1 MQFATKLF
9 CFAICATMP
18 LALNAAPLK
27 TGSSKASS
35 VKVTSAKVAKSAKTA
50 KHKLKAKHGV
60 KKTVARQDGAKAVV
74 IQESVPKLAISPT
87 TASVVNTDIPRPAL
101 VAAPSAPVRRV
112 NPYLAE
118 QYAQSAHN
126 PYLAMEVAAPQA
138 LLADNPYLA
147 KPNASPQPMPA
158 AQAAPSAPWSFPPVA
173 PLAAAPA
180 MTVPQVAMPSA
191 PATAAPGAAAQAAG
205 GNPNFVS
212 PTAPPTSGRDTGVPT
227 TLAKLDPMQ
236 DLNRLFNSVR
246 NGIPAL
252 NGQDLLPTIKKVY
265 PTGEKPLVI
274 LSFKCPT
281 EMVGVSTPP
290 MKALHEIVNYAFDGI
305 NKTNLLS
312 FNMQQVCQ

>member
-35 VKVTSAKVAKSAKTA
+35 VKATSAKVAKSAKTA

-118 QYAQSAHN
+118 
-126 PYLAMEVAAPQA
+126 
-138 LLADNPYLA
+138 
-147 KPNASPQPMPA
+147 
-158 AQAAPSAPWSFPPVA
+158 
-173 PLAAAPA
+173 
-180 MTVPQVAMPSA
+180 
-191 PATAAPGAAAQAAG
+191 
-205 GNPNFVS
+205 
-212 PTAPPTSGRDTGVPT
+212 
-227 TLAKLDPMQ
+227 
-236 DLNRLFNSVR
+236 
-246 NGIPAL
+246 
-252 NGQDLLPTIKKVY
+252 
-265 PTGEKPLVI
+265 
-274 LSFKCPT
+274 
-281 EMVGVSTPP
+281 
-290 MKALHEIVNYAFDGI
+290 
-305 NKTNLLS
+305 
-312 FNMQQVCQ
+312 